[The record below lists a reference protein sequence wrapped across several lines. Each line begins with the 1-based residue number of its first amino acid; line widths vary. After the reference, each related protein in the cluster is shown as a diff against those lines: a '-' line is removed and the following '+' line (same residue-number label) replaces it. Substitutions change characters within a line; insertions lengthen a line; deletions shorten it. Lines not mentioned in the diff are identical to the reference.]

1 MGRIHITINRGAP
14 FLSPLWGGRFQ
25 VSGFRVQGSQQTYP
39 AGREYYLSR
48 WERSASVTSR
58 VRASYPAARKPSP
71 EILKDDF
78 DLSRWERY
86 SSGFASSDH

>member
-1 MGRIHITINRGAP
+1 MGRE
-14 FLSPLWGGRFQ
+14 

-39 AGREYYLSR
+39 AGREYYLSHR
-48 WERSASVTSR
+48 ERSASVTSR

-71 EILKDDF
+71 EIMKDDF